1 MLDRMKRILHHCIN
15 ALAILLLVITSIAYV
30 CVNGIIVT
38 AVINNLRLDT
48 YMGVETGLGIVMLVL
63 FLGWTP
69 AYFLVKYARR

>member
-1 MLDRMKRILHHCIN
+1 MLDRMKKILHHCIN
-15 ALAILLLVITSIAYV
+15 GLAILLLVITSIAYV

-38 AVINNLRLDT
+38 AVINNFRLDT
-48 YMGVETGLGIVMLVL
+48 YVGVETGLGIVMLVF